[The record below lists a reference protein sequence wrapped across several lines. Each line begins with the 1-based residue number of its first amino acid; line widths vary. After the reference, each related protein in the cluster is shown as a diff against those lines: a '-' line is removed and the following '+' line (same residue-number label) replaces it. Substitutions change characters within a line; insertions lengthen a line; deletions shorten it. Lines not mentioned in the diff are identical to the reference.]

1 MSLTLQQE
9 QKLLTRL
16 SPAQIQMVKML
27 ELPSVELQQRIDE
40 ELQENPA
47 LEEGEWD
54 NQEDGYKEAEENEGE
69 EEFRNPLQNEDF
81 NYDDYVNDDE
91 MPVYSGASGYD
102 SSEDRQESV
111 VISGSTL
118 FDHLKSQVYLTSLTK
133 PERHIAKWV
142 LGNIDDDGYLRRT
155 TEQLVDDLAFQ
166 ENITISDEAMQR
178 IVNIIKQFDPSGIA
192 AYDLRECLMNQLKQK
207 PASEAIDNAIQIL
220 ERYFDDFG
228 KRHFDKI
235 KERLNLSEDDLK
247 DAIDEVL
254 HLNQKPANGFVGS
267 VYENQ
272 KSTIIPDFM
281 VENREGELIVNLNTG
296 DIPELHVSK
305 DYQSMLNEYSRKGN
319 QPQVKETVRFIKQRI
334 EAAQGFIDAIEQR
347 NETLTRTMEA
357 IVKRQQEF
365 FYEGDE
371 SFLKPMILQDIA
383 DITGYDVST
392 ISRVSNS
399 KYVQTQFG
407 IYPLKYFFSESI
419 TNDAGEE
426 ISTRE
431 IKRILTELIDG
442 EDKTRPLTDDELV
455 EKLQEKNYTIA
466 RRTVAKYR
474 DQLGYPVARLRKSL

>member
-1 MSLTLQQE
+1 MALTLQQE

-16 SPAQIQMVKML
+16 SPVQIQMVKML
-27 ELPSVELQQRIDE
+27 ELPSVELQQRINE

-54 NQEDGYKEAEENEGE
+54 KEEDGYKEAEENEDDY
-69 EEFRNPLQNEDF
+69 RNPLQNEDF

-91 MPVYSGASGYD
+91 MPAYSGASNYNPD
-102 SSEDRQESV
+102 DDRQEAV

-118 FDHLKSQVYLTSLTK
+118 FDYLKSQVYLTGLTK

-166 ENITISDEAMQR
+166 ENITVSDEAMQR
-178 IVNIIKQFDPSGIA
+178 IVDIIKTFEPSGIA
-192 AYDLRECLMNQLKQK
+192 AYDLRECLINQLKQK
-207 PASEAIDNAIQIL
+207 PSTPAIENAILIL
-220 ERYFDDFG
+220 DKYFDAFG

-235 KERLNLSEDDLK
+235 KERLNLSDDDLK
-247 DAIDEVL
+247 DAMDEVL

-272 KSTIIPDFM
+272 KSTIIPDFT
-281 VENREGELIVNLNTG
+281 VENRDGELVVSLNTG

-305 DYQSMLNEYSRKGN
+305 DYQSMLNEYSAKGN
-319 QPQVKETVRFIKQRI
+319 TPQVKETVRFIKQRL
-334 EAAQGFIDAIEQR
+334 EAAQGFIDAIAQR
-347 NETLTRTMEA
+347 NETLSRTMEA
-357 IVKRQQEF
+357 IVKRQQDF
-365 FYEGDE
+365 FFEGDE
-371 SFLKPMILQDIA
+371 SYLKPMILQDIA

-399 KYVQTQFG
+399 KYVQTPFG
-407 IYPLKYFFSESI
+407 IYPLKHFFSESI

-431 IKRILTELIDG
+431 IKMILTELIDS
-442 EDKTRPLTDDELV
+442 EDKTHPLTDDELV
-455 EKLQEKNYTIA
+455 DQLSEKNYTIA

>member
-16 SPAQIQMVKML
+16 SPIQIQMMKML
-27 ELPSVELQQRIDE
+27 ELPSVELQQRINE

-54 NQEDGYKEAEENEGE
+54 KEEDGYKEAEENEDDY
-69 EEFRNPLQNEDF
+69 RNPLQNEDF

-91 MPVYSGASGYD
+91 MPAYSGASNYNPD
-102 SSEDRQESV
+102 DDRQEAV

-118 FDHLKSQVYLTSLTK
+118 FDHLKSQVYLTGLTK

-166 ENITISDEAMQR
+166 ENITVSDEAMQR
-178 IVNIIKQFDPSGIA
+178 IVDIIKTFEPSGIA
-192 AYDLRECLMNQLKQK
+192 AYDLRECLINQLKQK
-207 PASEAIDNAIQIL
+207 PSTPAIENAILIL
-220 ERYFDDFG
+220 DKYFDAFG

-235 KERLNLSEDDLK
+235 KERLNLSDDDLK
-247 DAIDEVL
+247 DAMDEVL

-272 KSTIIPDFM
+272 KSTIIPDFT
-281 VENREGELIVNLNTG
+281 VENRDGELVVSLNTG

-305 DYQSMLNEYSRKGN
+305 DYQSMLNEYSAKGN
-319 QPQVKETVRFIKQRI
+319 TPQVKETVRFIKQRL
-334 EAAQGFIDAIEQR
+334 EAAQGFIDAIAQR
-347 NETLTRTMEA
+347 NETLSRTMEA
-357 IVKRQQEF
+357 IVKRQQDF
-365 FYEGDE
+365 FFEGDE
-371 SFLKPMILQDIA
+371 SYLKPMILQDIA

-399 KYVQTQFG
+399 KYVQTPFG
-407 IYPLKYFFSESI
+407 IYPLKHFFSESI
-419 TNDAGEE
+419 TNDQGEE

-431 IKRILTELIDG
+431 IKMILTELIDS
-442 EDKTRPLTDDELV
+442 EDKTHPLTDDELV
-455 EKLQEKNYTIA
+455 DQLSEKNYTIA

>member
-1 MSLTLQQE
+1 MALTLQQE

-16 SPAQIQMVKML
+16 SPIQIQMMKML
-27 ELPSVELQQRIDE
+27 ELPSVELQQRINE

-54 NQEDGYKEAEENEGE
+54 KEEDGYKEAEENEDDY
-69 EEFRNPLQNEDF
+69 RNPLQNEDF

-91 MPVYSGASGYD
+91 MPAYSGASNYNPD
-102 SSEDRQESV
+102 DDRQEAV

-118 FDHLKSQVYLTSLTK
+118 FDHLKSQVYLTGLTK

-166 ENITISDEAMQR
+166 ENITVSDEAMQR
-178 IVNIIKQFDPSGIA
+178 IVDIIKTFEPSGIA
-192 AYDLRECLMNQLKQK
+192 AYDLRECLINQLKQK
-207 PASEAIDNAIQIL
+207 PSTPAIENAILIL
-220 ERYFDDFG
+220 DKYFDAFG

-235 KERLNLSEDDLK
+235 KERLNLSDDDLK
-247 DAIDEVL
+247 DAMDEVL

-272 KSTIIPDFM
+272 KSTIIPDFT
-281 VENREGELIVNLNTG
+281 VENRDGELVVSLNTG

-305 DYQSMLNEYSRKGN
+305 DYQSMLNEYSAKGN
-319 QPQVKETVRFIKQRI
+319 TPQVKETVRFIKQRL
-334 EAAQGFIDAIEQR
+334 EAAQGFIDAIAQR
-347 NETLTRTMEA
+347 NETLSRTMEA
-357 IVKRQQEF
+357 IVKRQQDF
-365 FYEGDE
+365 FFEGDE
-371 SFLKPMILQDIA
+371 SYLKPMILQDIA

-399 KYVQTQFG
+399 KYVQTPFG
-407 IYPLKYFFSESI
+407 IYSLKHFFSESI

-431 IKRILTELIDG
+431 IKMILTELIDS
-442 EDKTRPLTDDELV
+442 EDKTHPLTDDELV
-455 EKLQEKNYTIA
+455 DKLSEKNYTIA